1 MRGHSTIDNK
11 YIKYGMLDN
20 ISHCG
25 CLIPTPTHSPRPPTP
40 PPPPLAQADSP
51 P

>member
-1 MRGHSTIDNK
+1 MRGHATIDNK

-25 CLIPTPTHSPRPPTP
+25 CPIPTPPVIEKAVALSVLH
-40 PPPPLAQADSP
+40 
-51 P
+51 